1 MFKVYD
7 KAYGKF
13 GEEINENYSI
23 PRIDSFSSRR
33 FSKKKGDAAVLRL
46 ASAILGY
53 YDRRRLE
60 DFCIQDFQID
70 VDWDKDIINGM
81 KMSKAEICCLLAR
94 MFIYNNE
101 GERTRSQIRDMF
113 WKLSSMSEDI
123 RYVLEN
129 KVPYS
134 YYAGYTLNNVRLNC
148 QLIGE
153 ETLALEISDGIWG
166 EMSFKEMN
174 AYLSY
179 HLHGRNVGKWKM
191 LSPSKLYSLLLGK
204 DCRESDLKVMM
215 AFLEQN
221 RSEKLVSLRALELVK
236 SKLNN
241 KNFILLNE
249 LSDLDKNTMLL
260 FLVIGKDRD
269 YLLRSGSLIEHR
281 LNSSKQSVSTNAI
294 HPYYKE
300 DGSIGFQTRRYCVE
314 NLDSSSS
321 IGDQVVTRYLTFA
334 NDNVSLNRINT
345 MSNLEKSKFRLNK
358 KGIQFLQ
365 KGVNKFAN
373 DLTALEEH
381 LDESHFDFLEE
392 EE

>member
-1 MFKVYD
+1 MFRVYD
-7 KAYGKF
+7 KVYGKF
-13 GEEINENYSI
+13 GEELSRYSNSGI
-23 PRIDSFSSRR
+23 EFYSSRR
-33 FSKKKGDAAVLRL
+33 LSKKKGDVAVLKL
-46 ASAILGY
+46 ASSILGFPN
-53 YDRRRLE
+53 RKKFE

-134 YYAGYTLNNVRLNC
+134 YYETYKVNNVRLNC

-174 AYLSY
+174 AYLSH
-179 HLHGRNVGKWKM
+179 HLHGRNVGKWKFC
-191 LSPSKLYSLLLGK
+191 SPSKLYSILLGK
-204 DCRESDLKVMM
+204 ECRESDLKVMM

-249 LSDLDKNTMLL
+249 PTDLDSEGKILL
-260 FLVIGKDRD
+260 FLVIGKNKD
-269 YLLRSGSLIEHR
+269 YLLRSGSLIEQR
-281 LNSSKQSVSTNAI
+281 LTPNTQSVSTYSINS
-294 HPYYKE
+294 YYDESRTPMFRTSKH
-300 DGSIGFQTRRYCVE
+300 CVE
-314 NLDSSSS
+314 NVDTSSS

-334 NDNVSLNRINT
+334 NDNVSLHRINT

-358 KGIQFLQ
+358 KGIQILQ
-365 KGVNKFAN
+365 KCVNKFAN
-373 DLTALEEH
+373 NLTALEEY